1 MKQITF
7 LFIFF
12 TTFSVAAQKVKIK
25 TYYKDGRTESQGVL
39 FTYEKWDKRVPKKY
53 EYFKGISQKDGEWKY
68 WYPNGQLKRIENYV
82 VIGDPKHPTDT
93 RHGKWIYYN
102 DQGVKYR
109 EEQYTLNSLTGFVKE
124 IYDNNSRYAGKI
136 TLENGILDTILERPL
151 TKENNL
157 IRNPDFD
164 YYFYKPV
171 PVTYEGQSRIED
183 WIPYWVTP
191 DNNTPDYISNLRII
205 NLMSYGYLVD
215 FPLPEKFNYI
225 GIALYKRSDLYSENI
240 QGQLDK
246 PLINGQKYCLK
257 TTIALSSYSGFTI
270 NRIGFYFSDYM
281 IYGNLNSVTP
291 QIVFTDLPS
300 ESNSFITLCDSF
312 IANGDEEYV
321 TIARFAPV
329 EMTDVN
335 KRSNMPVSSFGLE
348 NSAYYLID
356 KVELSPISGINEC
369 DCRVKVPEHYPE
381 NSNTTK
387 QESEIADL
395 GNGKPVVL
403 RNVIFEFSS
412 YILQPGSE
420 SILNELL
427 GYLNKNREINI
438 EISGHTDDVGSDE
451 YNLTLSVNRAK
462 SVYQWLI
469 NNGIAAERLSYKGF
483 GKNMPSYQT
492 TDEKLKALNRR
503 VEVRIVE
510 R

>member
-1 MKQITF
+1 MKHLTF
-7 LFIFF
+7 FFIIL
-12 TTFSVAAQKVKIK
+12 TTFNAAAQKVKIK
-25 TYYKDGRTESQGVL
+25 TFYKDGRTESEGVL

-53 EYFKGISQKDGEWKY
+53 EYFKGISQKEGEWKY
-68 WYPNGQLKRIENYV
+68 WYPNGQLKRIENYI
-82 VIGDPKHPTDT
+82 VIADPKHPRDT

-124 IYDNNSRYAGKI
+124 IYDSNNRYFGKI

-151 TKENNL
+151 IKENNL

-164 YYFYKPV
+164 FFFYKPV

-205 NLMSYGYLVD
+205 NLMSYGFLVD
-215 FPLPEKFNYI
+215 FPLPDKFNFI
-225 GIALYKRSDLYSENI
+225 GIALYKKSDLYSENI

-246 PLINGQKYCLK
+246 PLIKGQKYCLK
-257 TTIALSSYSGFTI
+257 TTITLSLYSGFTI

-300 ESNSFITLCDSF
+300 ESKSFITLCDSL
-312 IANGDEEYV
+312 IANGDEEFI

-329 EMTDVN
+329 EQTQVV
-335 KRSNMPVSSFGLE
+335 KRSNMPISSFGLE

-356 KVELSPISGINEC
+356 KIELSPINAINEC
-369 DCRVKVPEHYPE
+369 DCKVKIPEISSE
-381 NSNTTK
+381 ERDTINE
-387 QESEIADL
+387 ESEIGNL
-395 GNGKPVVL
+395 GRGKPVVL
-403 RNVIFEFSS
+403 RNVNFEFNSFTLQARS
-412 YILQPGSE
+412 ELILK
-420 SILNELL
+420 ELL
-427 GYLNKNREINI
+427 DYLNKNPELSI
-438 EISGHTDDVGSDE
+438 EISGHTDDVGSDD
-451 YNLTLSVNRAK
+451 YNLNLSLNRAK

-469 NNGIAAERLSYKGF
+469 NNGIAEERLTYNGY
-483 GKNMPSYQT
+483 GKNKPLYLT

-503 VEVRIVE
+503 VEVRIQQ
-510 R
+510 